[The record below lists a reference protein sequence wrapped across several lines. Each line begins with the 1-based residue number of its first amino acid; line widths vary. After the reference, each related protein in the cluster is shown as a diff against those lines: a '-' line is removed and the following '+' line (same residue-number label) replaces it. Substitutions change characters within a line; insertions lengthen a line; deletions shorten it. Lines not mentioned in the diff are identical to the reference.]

1 MGTNRQLVDAV
12 WEAVEVGDLDRW
24 NDILTEDVEQRGPGW
39 DVRGIEAS
47 KELVRGYMDA
57 LPDLRHEIVNV
68 VEAGNQ
74 IAVELRITG
83 THTGPLVTPEG
94 VMGPTGRSLELRSCD
109 MITVRDGRIAS
120 WRAYFDQ
127 LSFLGQLGLVPEHAA

>member
-12 WEAVEVGDLDRW
+12 WEALEVGDLDRW
-24 NDILTEDVEQRGPGW
+24 NDILTEDVEQLGPGW

-94 VMGPTGRSLELRSCD
+94 VVGPTGRSLDLRSCD
-109 MITVRDGRIAS
+109 MITVREGRIAS

-127 LSFLGQLGLVPEHAA
+127 LSFLGQLGLVPEPAA